1 MIETLLQVLFLS
13 GYTNCCPQIILICLD
28 MATTTKAKPLTG
40 QELLDK
46 VTSMENVDRKE
57 KARACGYVTY
67 TKNGQER
74 VNLMQFN
81 NALLKAVG
89 VDLDASDENGS
100 RGRAPTFRVSVHKNG
115 NLLIGAAYTKKMG
128 LKPGDEFEIKLGH
141 HNIKLER
148 LD

>member
-1 MIETLLQVLFLS
+1 
-13 GYTNCCPQIILICLD
+13 
-28 MATTTKAKPLTG
+28 MATTNTTTNTTTNKVKPLTG

-148 LD
+148 ID

>member
-1 MIETLLQVLFLS
+1 M
-13 GYTNCCPQIILICLD
+13 
-28 MATTTKAKPLTG
+28 TTTGKPKPLTG

-46 VTSMENVDRKE
+46 VTSMGNADPKE

-81 NALLKAVG
+81 NALLKAIG
-89 VDLDASDENGS
+89 VDLGTSDENGS

-115 NLLIGAAYTKKMG
+115 NILIGAVYTKKMG
-128 LKPGDEFEIKLGH
+128 LKPGDQFEIKLGH

-148 LD
+148 VD

>member
-1 MIETLLQVLFLS
+1 
-13 GYTNCCPQIILICLD
+13 
-28 MATTTKAKPLTG
+28 MATTSKPKPLTG

-46 VTSMENVDRKE
+46 VTSMGNADRKE

-89 VDLDASDENGS
+89 VDLGASDENGS

-148 LD
+148 VN